1 MAYHHYSCFFSINTK
16 ILAVIIRCFLLS
28 AGKII
33 YTKTQLSSPTLI
45 VRNKMESTPEST
57 PVVEMHNIKKNFAAV
72 QALKGVDLV
81 LHHNE
86 VLGLV
91 GDNAAG
97 KSTLMKVLS
106 GAYIPDEGE
115 IFMEGQKIHLTDP
128 LHARRLGIE
137 MVYQDLALANNLDVT
152 ANVFLGRERVGWHFG
167 PFGVMN
173 SHQMEQESQRL
184 LGRLKI
190 DIPSV
195 RLLVERLSGGQRQ
208 AVAIA
213 RATAFNSKVIIMDE
227 PTAALSVAA
236 ISKVLD
242 LVRELKAQGA
252 SIIIISHRLE
262 DVYSVSDRMIIL
274 RQGRKVRDCL
284 VEGEIDEFREKV
296 VAYIIGARD
305 DFAKVAVNQSQPGE
319 SL

>member
-1 MAYHHYSCFFSINTK
+1 MAEEKYI
-16 ILAVIIRCFLLS
+16 
-28 AGKII
+28 
-33 YTKTQLSSPTLI
+33 
-45 VRNKMESTPEST
+45 
-57 PVVEMHNIKKNFAAV
+57 VEMRNIKKNFAAV
-72 QALKGVDLV
+72 QALRGVDLV
-81 LHHNE
+81 MHHNE

-115 IFMEGQKIHLTDP
+115 IFLDGKQVHMSNP
-128 LHARRLGIE
+128 LDARRLGIE
-137 MVYQDLALANNLDVT
+137 MVYQDLALANNLDIT
-152 ANVFLGRERVGWHFG
+152 SNVFLGREAVGVQLGQFS
-167 PFGVMN
+167 VMDGRR
-173 SHQMEQESQRL
+173 MEQESQRL
-184 LGRLKI
+184 LDRLKI

-252 SIIIISHRLE
+252 SIIVISHRLE
-262 DVYSVSDRMIIL
+262 DIYQVSDRLLVM
-274 RQGRKVRDCL
+274 RQGRKVRDTP
-284 VEGEIDEFREKV
+284 VTGDIDEFRERV
-296 VAYIIGARD
+296 VAYMIGARD
-305 DFAKVAVNQSQPGE
+305 DFADAIVG
-319 SL
+319 

>member
-1 MAYHHYSCFFSINTK
+1 MTEA
-16 ILAVIIRCFLLS
+16 A
-28 AGKII
+28 A
-33 YTKTQLSSPTLI
+33 
-45 VRNKMESTPEST
+45 
-57 PVVEMHNIKKNFAAV
+57 VVEMRGIRKNFAAV
-72 QALKGVDLV
+72 QALRGVDLT
-81 LHHNE
+81 LHHGE

-106 GAYIPDEGE
+106 GAYIPDGGE
-115 IFMEGQKIHLTDP
+115 ILLEGKKAHMANPSD
-128 LHARRLGIE
+128 ARHLGIE

-152 ANVFLGRERVGWHFG
+152 ANVFLGREAVSAQVG
-167 PFGVMN
+167 PVGVMD
-173 SHQMEQESQRL
+173 SRRMEQEAQRL
-184 LGRLKI
+184 LDRLKI

-208 AVAIA
+208 SVAIA

-262 DVYSVSDRMIIL
+262 DVHSVSDRLIVM
-274 RQGRKVRDCL
+274 RQGRKVRDAR
-284 VEGEIDEFREKV
+284 VVPDIDEFREQV
-296 VAYIIGARD
+296 VAYMIGARD
-305 DFAKVAVNQSQPGE
+305 DFAGAAAS
-319 SL
+319 

>member
-1 MAYHHYSCFFSINTK
+1 
-16 ILAVIIRCFLLS
+16 
-28 AGKII
+28 
-33 YTKTQLSSPTLI
+33 
-45 VRNKMESTPEST
+45 MEPMTEAT
-57 PVVEMHNIKKNFAAV
+57 PVVEMRNIKKSFAAV
-72 QALKGVDLV
+72 QALRGVDLV

-115 IFMEGQKIHLTDP
+115 ILIEGTNVHLTDP

-152 ANVFLGRERVGWHFG
+152 ANVFLGREVVSADFG
-167 PFGVMN
+167 PFGIMD
-173 SHQMEQESQRL
+173 SRRMEQEAQRL

-262 DVYSVSDRMIIL
+262 DIYSVSDRLVVL
-274 RQGRKVRDCL
+274 RQGRKVRDCP
-284 VEGEIDEFREKV
+284 VVGDIDEFRERV
-296 VAYIIGARD
+296 VAYVIGARD
-305 DFAKVAVNQSQPGE
+305 DFANAIVG
-319 SL
+319 

>member
-1 MAYHHYSCFFSINTK
+1 
-16 ILAVIIRCFLLS
+16 
-28 AGKII
+28 
-33 YTKTQLSSPTLI
+33 
-45 VRNKMESTPEST
+45 MEPEAEAT
-57 PVVEMHNIKKNFAAV
+57 PVVEMRNIKKNFAAV

-81 LHHNE
+81 LRHGE

-106 GAYIPDEGE
+106 GAYIPEEGE
-115 IFMEGQKIHLTDP
+115 ILIEGKKEHLTDP

-152 ANVFLGRERVGWHFG
+152 SNVFLGRETASTHLGAFSVLDSRH
-167 PFGVMN
+167 
-173 SHQMEQESQRL
+173 MEQEAQRL
-184 LGRLKI
+184 LDRLKI

-213 RATAFNSKVIIMDE
+213 RTMAFNSKVIIMDE

-262 DVYSVSDRMIIL
+262 DIYSVSDRLMVM
-274 RQGRKVRDCL
+274 RNGRKVRDCPIT
-284 VEGEIDEFREKV
+284 GNIDDFRERV
-296 VAYIIGARD
+296 VAYMIGARD
-305 DFAKVAVNQSQPGE
+305 DFAAIAAN
-319 SL
+319 

>member
-1 MAYHHYSCFFSINTK
+1 
-16 ILAVIIRCFLLS
+16 
-28 AGKII
+28 
-33 YTKTQLSSPTLI
+33 
-45 VRNKMESTPEST
+45 MEPMTEAT
-57 PVVEMHNIKKNFAAV
+57 PVVEMWNIKKNFAAV
-72 QALKGVDLV
+72 QALRGVDLV
-81 LHHNE
+81 LHHGE

-106 GAYIPDEGE
+106 GAYIPDGGE
-115 IFMEGQKIHLTDP
+115 ILIEGKKAHMTDP
-128 LHARRLGIE
+128 LDARRLGIE
-137 MVYQDLALANNLDVT
+137 MVYQDLAIANNLDVT
-152 ANVFLGRERVGWHFG
+152 SNVFLGREAVSTQLGI
-167 PFGVMN
+167 FGVLN
-173 SHQMEQESQRL
+173 SRQMEQEAQRL
-184 LGRLKI
+184 LDRLKI

-213 RATAFNSKVIIMDE
+213 RTMAFNSKVIIMDE

-262 DVYSVSDRMIIL
+262 DIYSVSDRLMVM
-274 RQGRKVRDCL
+274 RNGRKVRDSL
-284 VEGEIDEFREKV
+284 VAGDIDDFRERV
-296 VAYIIGARD
+296 VAYMIGARD
-305 DFAKVAVNQSQPGE
+305 DFAREADAVAG
-319 SL
+319 